1 MVASGLTSV
10 MMATSKKLGELPA
23 HVSAPDPSLYL
34 GEDYVVIDFE
44 TTTIHKGSPLIE
56 DNRIVMASWK
66 TANGQVRSHFGSEFD
81 QHDLVAAVES
91 ASFFV
96 AHNAKFEL
104 GWLKRC
110 GVDLRSLIVY
120 DTMVGEYVFGGNRF
134 TLVQLGL
141 NACLSR
147 YGLAP
152 KGDVIGQLFKAGIDT
167 LDMPESWLRDYCER
181 DVNATEELFHCQ
193 RTRLDELG
201 LLHIQYQRCL
211 LAPVLADM
219 ETNGMQLDETK
230 VDAAIADLEDDY
242 AKLTSRLQEFMGGVP
257 PSSTKQKGVYVFETL
272 KFNVPKDHRGR
283 PMLTKSG
290 QPSIAAEV
298 LLRLRP
304 KSARQRQFLEMH
316 KEWAKMH
323 SDLTK
328 YLRKFKLCCVEADGS
343 LRALFNQ
350 CATRTHRLS
359 SSGMVHKVQFQNLNR
374 KFKPVFK
381 ARNEGWLIGE
391 ADGAQLEF
399 RIATHMGK
407 DSKALHDITHK
418 VDIHSFTAGII
429 GCSRQEAKPH
439 TFKPLYGGTSGTP
452 KEREYYAAF
461 AEKYHEIA
469 TAQRGWTHKVL
480 NEKKLVTEY
489 GLVFH
494 WPDCRMTQSGWIMY
508 TTNIYNYP
516 VQGFATAEIIPCA
529 LICAWHRMA
538 DLDSFLVN
546 TVHDSIIAEL
556 HPDEVDLWH
565 EIAQR
570 CLIEDAYEMVQKL
583 YSVRLTVPLGAG
595 VMVDTHWASKAA
607 KDSEVVYEANPE
619 RYEEA
624 AKEAG
629 ML

>member
-1 MVASGLTSV
+1 MGPSGLTSV
-10 MMATSKKLGELPA
+10 AKSKRLGELPA

-34 GEDYVVIDFE
+34 GENYVVIDFE

-66 TANGQVRSHFGSEFD
+66 GSDTQVRSHFGSEFD
-81 QHDLVAAVES
+81 QHKLVAAIES
-91 ASFFV
+91 ADFLV

-120 DTMVGEYVFGGNRF
+120 DTMVGEYVRGGNRF

-141 NACLSR
+141 NACLAR
-147 YGLAP
+147 YNLQG
-152 KGDVIGQLFKAGIDT
+152 KGDVIGHLFKAGVDT
-167 LDMPESWLRDYCER
+167 LDMPESWLQDYCER
-181 DVNATEELFHCQ
+181 DVEATEELFRLQ
-193 RTRLDELG
+193 RDKLNERG

-211 LAPVLADM
+211 LAPVLADI
-219 ETNGMQLDETK
+219 ESNGMQLDEDK

-242 AKLTSRLQEFMGGVP
+242 ARLTSELQEFMQGVP
-257 PSSTKQKGVYVFETL
+257 PSSTKQKGEYVFNVL
-272 KFNVPKDHRGR
+272 KFSVPKDHRGR

-290 QPSIAAEV
+290 NPSIAAEV

-304 KSARQRQFLEMH
+304 KTSRQRKFLELH

-374 KFKPVFK
+374 AFKHIFK
-381 ARNEGWLIGE
+381 ARHEGWLIGE

-399 RIATHMGK
+399 RIATHMGR
-407 DSKALHDITHK
+407 DTQALHDITNA
-418 VDIHSFTAGII
+418 VDIHSFTASIL
-429 GCSRQEAKPH
+429 GCSRQDAKPH

-461 AEKYHEIA
+461 AKKYHQI
-469 TAQRGWTHKVL
+469 TDTQRGWTHKVL
-480 NEKKLVTEY
+480 NDKRLVTEY

-494 WPDCRMTQSGWIMY
+494 WPDCKMTQSGWIMY

-529 LICAWHRMA
+529 MICAWHRMA
-538 DLDSFLVN
+538 DLESFLVN

-556 HPDEVDLWH
+556 HPDEVDVWH
-565 EIAQR
+565 DVAKT
-570 CLIEDAYEMVQKL
+570 CLIDDAYAMIQKL
-583 YSVRLTVPLGAG
+583 YSVSLTVPLGAG

-607 KDSEVVYEANPE
+607 KESEVVYEAAPE
-619 RYEEA
+619 RYETA